1 MEEPLHSCWNLLI
14 SPPINRTCDGLG
26 KVRLVGHFL
35 KKHAQNS
42 SKGPACKSLQ
52 QLQKNHPL
60 MQKIKKQAKH
70 RQHTNTF
77 TRFVGCER
85 GSCLPPQKN
94 RLEQVVEGFYN
105 GISTAE
111 VDTLAAETCAYMYLD
126 LSWDVWMDLMNSWSE
141 FYGTSTGNPI
151 LNSEPH
157 KLPKWLSQQKNSV
170 GWFCNDFD
178 IYIYTFIWH
187 KRWYKQLL

>member
-14 SPPINRTCDGLG
+14 SPPVNRTCDGLG

-52 QLQKNHPL
+52 QLQKNQPL
-60 MQKIKKQAKH
+60 MQKIKKQTKN

-77 TRFVGCER
+77 TRFVRCER
-85 GSCLPPQKN
+85 GSCLPPQKKSIGAGGG
-94 RLEQVVEGFYN
+94 RLLQWHFHSGSGYF
-105 GISTAE
+105 S
-111 VDTLAAETCAYMYLD
+111 
-126 LSWDVWMDLMNSWSE
+126 SWDLCLHVSWFVMGCVAGSNDPQQ
-141 FYGTSTGNPI
+141 GM
-151 LNSEPH
+151 
-157 KLPKWLSQQKNSV
+157 PKWLSQQKNRV
-170 GWFCNDFD
+170 GWCCNDFD
-178 IYIYTFIWH
+178 IYLYIYTFIYIYIIHKYWH